1 MKVSHDKLSGFRVEH
16 PEVLEK
22 VFTQV
27 LAVLLQQGLVGLEQ
41 VAQDGTRVRASASAP
56 SFRRERSLEECREQ
70 AELHLKAV
78 LAQKDDPELTRRQ
91 QAARE
96 AKARDYEARVD
107 AALQALKQQQA
118 SKKGAQK
125 DKVRASTTDADAR
138 VMKMADGGFRPAYNL
153 QFAVAGEAQGGP
165 RTIVGVEVTN
175 QGTDLGSVG
184 PMLKQVEQRTG
195 QVPEHLLADGGH
207 ATLGDIKR
215 CAAQGVAPLISVP
228 KRMAR
233 AKEQGDHSPEVE
245 AWRAHMRTE
254 EARERYKARASLV
267 ENVNAQVKGRYGLTQ
282 LTVRGLDKV
291 KSVALLVALAHNL
304 AAHGQHLVDALRA
317 HNTPCLTQV
326 QPPLPL
332 VGDIHPP
339 TPSTHCP
346 GGT

>member
-1 MKVSHDKLSGFRVEH
+1 M
-16 PEVLEK
+16 
-22 VFTQV
+22 
-27 LAVLLQQGLVGLEQ
+27 
-41 VAQDGTRVRASASAP
+41 
-56 SFRRERSLEECREQ
+56 
-70 AELHLKAV
+70 HLKAV

-96 AKARDYEARVD
+96 AKARDYKARVE
-107 AALQALKQQQA
+107 AALQTLKQQQA
-118 SKKGAQK
+118 SKKGARK

-153 QFAVAGEAQGGP
+153 QFAVAGEAEGGP

-184 PMLKQVEQRTG
+184 PMLQQVEQRTG

-207 ATLGDIKR
+207 ATLGDIKQ
-215 CAAQGVAPLISVP
+215 CAARGVARCSAFPADFRAVAPLISVP

-245 AWRAHMRTE
+245 AWREHMRTD
-254 EARERYKARASLV
+254 EARERYKARAGLV

-282 LTVRGLDKV
+282 LTVRGLAKV
-291 KSVALLVALAHNL
+291 RSVALLVALAHNV

-317 HNTPCLTQV
+317 HNTPCRAQA
-326 QPPLPL
+326 QPHPLPL
-332 VGDIHPP
+332 VTPP
-339 TPSTHCP
+339 HLVGNTLPAALPTHCP